1 MTITPVRDFAGKIT
15 HFIAVKQDVTE
26 RHLAEEALQRSE
38 ARFRELIDNTP
49 FGLYRSRTDG
59 SIEFCNPALARM
71 LGYDSVAEVLRLNLT
86 TDVYLDPQVRARL
99 IAENRQRGLIESAEV
114 EWRRKDGRPIRV
126 RLSGRLLCDDAGN
139 YSGAEVVVEDVTEQ
153 RMLEQQFRQAQKMEA
168 IGRLAGGVAHDFN
181 NMLNVILGY
190 TDLLLDGVPEGDPR
204 HKKLTEIRKAGDRAA
219 ALTRQLLAF
228 SRKQVLQP
236 VVLSLNGLVRETSS
250 MLARLIG
257 EHIQLKTILAPEL
270 WPVKA
275 DPGQIDQVLVNLA
288 VNARDAMPN
297 GGILTIETCNIS
309 LDENYARLHGI
320 QLDSARDFVL
330 LTVSDT
336 GVGMSQ
342 EVLAHIFEPFFT
354 TKEKGKGTGLGLAT
368 VYGIIKQSGGFIW
381 AYSEPGQGSSFKVY
395 LPGVSAASEV
405 RPLPPRDAPAA
416 RTGETAGRTILVV
429 EDEDALRNLL
439 VSSLEQSGYN
449 VLAASNPAVAL
460 ALARDH
466 AGPIDLLLTDMV
478 LPAMDGLTLSQ
489 NIAHQRPGI
498 RVIFMSGYTETSFR
512 DPRGPLSEKE
522 FLQKPFS
529 HATLL
534 EKIRVLLSTGPRSNS

>member
-1 MTITPVRDFAGKIT
+1 
-15 HFIAVKQDVTE
+15 
-26 RHLAEEALQRSE
+26 
-38 ARFRELIDNTP
+38 
-49 FGLYRSRTDG
+49 
-59 SIEFCNPALARM
+59 
-71 LGYDSVAEVLRLNLT
+71 
-86 TDVYLDPQVRARL
+86 
-99 IAENRQRGLIESAEV
+99 
-114 EWRRKDGRPIRV
+114 
-126 RLSGRLLCDDAGN
+126 
-139 YSGAEVVVEDVTEQ
+139 
-153 RMLEQQFRQAQKMEA
+153 MLEQQFRQAQKMEA
-168 IGRLAGGVAHDFN
+168 VGRLAGGVAHDFN

-228 SRKQVLQP
+228 SRKQVMQP
-236 VVLSLNGLVRETSS
+236 VVLSLNDLVRETSS
-250 MLARLIG
+250 MLGRLIG

-405 RPLPPRDAPAA
+405 RPPPPRDAPAA